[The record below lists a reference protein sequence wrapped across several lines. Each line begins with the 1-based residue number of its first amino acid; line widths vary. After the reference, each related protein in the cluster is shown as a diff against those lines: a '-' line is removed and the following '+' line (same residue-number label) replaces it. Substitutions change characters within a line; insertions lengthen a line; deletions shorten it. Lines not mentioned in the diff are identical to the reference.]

1 VYNLIV
7 LKINNKETVIMLKNT
22 YMVEGG
28 MEMKNKVNR
37 VVLVGTG
44 FVGSSYAFA
53 LLNQGVTE
61 ELVLID
67 INKEKSEGDAMD
79 LNHGLPFAPSPTKIW
94 FGDYSD
100 CKDADIVVLT
110 AGANQK
116 PGETRLD
123 LVEKNTKIFKGII
136 DQVMAS
142 GFNGIFVVATNPVDI
157 LTYATW
163 KFSGLPKERVIGS
176 GTILDT
182 ARFRYLLGE
191 YFNVD
196 TRNVHAYIIGEH
208 GDTELPVW
216 SHAFIGCR
224 PISDI
229 MKEKAEYKQE
239 DLDQLFINVRD
250 AAYHII
256 ERKGATYYGIA
267 MGLVRLTKAILQN
280 ENCIL
285 TVSAYL
291 DGHYGQNDIY
301 IGVPAVV
308 NRNGIREVVELKLN
322 DEEKEKFNHSAS
334 VLKDVMKR
342 VGL

>member
-1 VYNLIV
+1 MGRGIMMA
-7 LKINNKETVIMLKNT
+7 NNI
-22 YMVEGG
+22 
-28 MEMKNKVNR
+28 NR
-37 VVLVGTG
+37 VVVVGTG

-67 INKEKSEGDAMD
+67 LNKEKSEGDAMD
-79 LNHGLPFAPSPTKIW
+79 LNHGLPFAPAPTKIW
-94 FGDYSD
+94 FGNYRD

-123 LVEKNTKIFKGII
+123 LVDKNVKIFKSIVNE
-136 DQVMAS
+136 VMKS
-142 GFNGIFVVATNPVDI
+142 GFDGIFLVATNPVDI

-182 ARFRYLLGE
+182 ARFRYVLGE
-191 YFNVD
+191 YFQVD

-216 SHAFIGCR
+216 SHADIGGR
-224 PISDI
+224 SILEI
-229 MKEKAEYKQE
+229 VEENEEYSLD
-239 DLDQLFINVRD
+239 DLERLFINVRD

-256 ERKGATYYGIA
+256 QRKGATYYGIA

-280 ENCIL
+280 ENSIL

-291 DGHYGQNDIY
+291 DGEYGQNDIY

-308 NRNGIREVVELKLN
+308 NRNGIREVLELKLN
-322 DEEKEKFNHSAS
+322 EEEKEKFAHSVK
-334 VLKDVMKR
+334 VLKEVMNHTFQA
-342 VGL
+342 

>member
-1 VYNLIV
+1 
-7 LKINNKETVIMLKNT
+7 MLNR
-22 YMVEGG
+22 
-28 MEMKNKVNR
+28 VNR
-37 VVLVGTG
+37 VALIGTG

-79 LNHGLPFAPSPTKIW
+79 LNHGLPFAPSRTKIW

-100 CKDADIVVLT
+100 CRDADLVVLT

-123 LVEKNTKIFKGII
+123 LVEKNTAIFKGIVNSI
-136 DQVMAS
+136 MS
-142 GFNGIFVVATNPVDI
+142 NGFDGIILVATNPVDI
-157 LTYATW
+157 LTYAVW

-191 YFNVD
+191 YFDVD

-216 SHAFIGCR
+216 SHADIAGTS
-224 PISDI
+224 ISDWT
-229 MKEKAEYKQE
+229 KNKKNFNQS
-239 DLDQLFINVRD
+239 DLNDIFLNVRD

-256 ERKGATYYGIA
+256 NRKGATYYGIA
-267 MGLVRLTKAILQN
+267 MGLVRVTKAILGN
-280 ENCIL
+280 ENSVL
-285 TVSAYL
+285 TVSTYL
-291 DGHYGQNDIY
+291 DGEYGQKDIFV
-301 IGVPAVV
+301 GVPAVV
-308 NRNGIREVVELKLN
+308 NRNGIREIVKLDLN
-322 DEEKEKFNHSAS
+322 KEEQEKFAHSVS
-334 VLKDVMKR
+334 VLKQTMDPVLKHFE
-342 VGL
+342 

>member
-1 VYNLIV
+1 
-7 LKINNKETVIMLKNT
+7 M
-22 YMVEGG
+22 
-28 MEMKNKVNR
+28 MKKKVNR

-67 INKEKSEGDAMD
+67 LNKEKSEGDAMD
-79 LNHGLPFAPSPTKIW
+79 LNHGLPFAPSRTRIW
-94 FGDYSD
+94 FGDYSE

-123 LVEKNTKIFKGII
+123 LVEKNTRIFKGIV

-142 GFNGIFVVATNPVDI
+142 GFDGIFLIATNPVDI

-182 ARFRYLLGE
+182 ARLRYELGE

-216 SHAFIGCR
+216 SHANIGAK
-224 PISDI
+224 PLAEALEQ
-229 MKEKAEYKQE
+229 KEDYKQE
-239 DLDQLFINVRD
+239 DLEEIFVNVRD
-250 AAYHII
+250 AAYQII
-256 ERKGATYYGIA
+256 QRKGATFYGIA
-267 MGLVRLTKAILQN
+267 MGLVRITKAILQD

-285 TVSAYL
+285 TVSALLEGQY
-291 DGHYGQNDIY
+291 GHEDIY
-301 IGVPAVV
+301 IGVPCIV
-308 NRNGIREVVELKLN
+308 NRQGIREIVELNLN
-322 DEEKEKFNHSAS
+322 EEEKQKFSHSVE
-334 VLKDVMKR
+334 VLKKTMKP
-342 VGL
+342 VLESIK

>member
-1 VYNLIV
+1 MNDR
-7 LKINNKETVIMLKNT
+7 
-22 YMVEGG
+22 
-28 MEMKNKVNR
+28 VNR

-44 FVGSSYAFA
+44 AVGSSYAFA

-67 INKEKSEGDAMD
+67 LNVDKSEGDAMD
-79 LNHGLPFAPSPTKIW
+79 LNHGLPFAPSRTKIW

-110 AGANQK
+110 AGASQR

-123 LVEKNTKIFKGII
+123 LVEKNTRII
-136 DQVMAS
+136 KSIVDDIMS
-142 GFNGIFVVATNPVDI
+142 NGFGGIFVVASNPVDI
-157 LTYATW
+157 LTYAVW
-163 KFSGLPKERVIGS
+163 KFSGLSKERVIGS

-182 ARFRYLLGE
+182 GRLRFLLGK
-191 YFNVD
+191 YFDVD

-216 SHAFIGCR
+216 SHADIACV
-224 PISDI
+224 PIYNWINKSED
-229 MKEKAEYKQE
+229 YKRE
-239 DLDQLFINVRD
+239 DLDEIFINVRD

-280 ENCIL
+280 EHSVL
-285 TVSAYL
+285 TVSTYL
-291 DGHYGQNDIY
+291 DGEYGHQDIF

-308 NRNGIREVVELKLN
+308 TRKGIREIVEIELN
-322 DEEKEKFNHSAS
+322 KEEKEKFDYSVE
-334 VLKDVMKR
+334 VLKKTMGPVLRD
-342 VGL
+342 

>member
-1 VYNLIV
+1 
-7 LKINNKETVIMLKNT
+7 MLKR
-22 YMVEGG
+22 
-28 MEMKNKVNR
+28 VNR
-37 VVLVGTG
+37 VALIGTG

-53 LLNQGVTE
+53 LLNQGITE

-67 INKEKSEGDAMD
+67 LNKEKAEGDAMD
-79 LNHGLPFAPSPTKIW
+79 LNHGLPFAPSRTKIW
-94 FGDYSD
+94 YGDYKE
-100 CKDADIVVLT
+100 CGEADLVVIT

-123 LVEKNTKIFKGII
+123 LVEKNTRIFKGIVENI
-136 DQVMAS
+136 MAS
-142 GFNGIFVVATNPVDI
+142 GFDGIFLVATNPVDI
-157 LTYATW
+157 LTYAVW

-182 ARFRYLLGE
+182 ARFRFLLGD
-191 YFNVD
+191 YFDVD

-216 SHAFIGCR
+216 SHADIAGTS
-224 PISDI
+224 ISEWS
-229 MKEKAEYKQE
+229 KNKNGFNHE
-239 DLDQLFINVRD
+239 DLNQLFLNVRD

-267 MGLVRLTKAILQN
+267 MGLVRLTKAILEN
-280 ENCIL
+280 ENSVL

-291 DGHYGQNDIY
+291 DGEYGHKNIY

-308 NRNGIREVVELKLN
+308 NRKGIRQIVELNLN
-322 DEEKEKFNHSAS
+322 EEEKEKFTNSVQ
-334 VLKDVMKR
+334 VLKKTMEPVFTYI
-342 VGL
+342 